1 MEEVDRLTTRKDGV
15 PIITLPPLVSQGF
28 PSNAESGDFGFE
40 SKVFKMR
47 RIGTT
52 KGGTT
57 PVQFEG
63 FLDEVDW
70 KNGTYGPSQ
79 Y

>member
-1 MEEVDRLTTRKDGV
+1 
-15 PIITLPPLVSQGF
+15 
-28 PSNAESGDFGFE
+28 
-40 SKVFKMR
+40 MR
-47 RIGTT
+47 PIGTT
-52 KGGTT
+52 KGGIT

>member
-1 MEEVDRLTTRKDGV
+1 
-15 PIITLPPLVSQGF
+15 
-28 PSNAESGDFGFE
+28 
-40 SKVFKMR
+40 MR